1 VSSPAFKSCA
11 LLADL
16 TDTERAAVSE
26 HLDVQDLEEGD
37 LLFVE
42 GQEADGLFVVER
54 GSLAVASSR
63 AGEIGVL
70 GEGAA
75 LGALSLVAVG
85 PREVTARAAAPTRVL
100 YLTRFAF
107 GRLLEDAP
115 RAACRLLER
124 VVADVATD
132 VRAELDRLAS
142 AEIA

>member
-1 VSSPAFKSCA
+1 VISPAFKSCA
-11 LLADL
+11 LLAEL
-16 TDTERAAVSE
+16 ADTERDAVSG
-26 HLDVQDLEEGD
+26 HLDAIDLAEGD

-42 GQEADGLFVVER
+42 GQEADGLVVVER

-63 AGEIGVL
+63 AGEIAVL
-70 GEGAA
+70 GEGAS

-85 PREVTARAAAPTRVL
+85 PREVTARATAPTRVL
-100 YLTRFAF
+100 CLSRSSF

-132 VRAELDRLAS
+132 VRAELDR
-142 AEIA
+142 IAAAGIA